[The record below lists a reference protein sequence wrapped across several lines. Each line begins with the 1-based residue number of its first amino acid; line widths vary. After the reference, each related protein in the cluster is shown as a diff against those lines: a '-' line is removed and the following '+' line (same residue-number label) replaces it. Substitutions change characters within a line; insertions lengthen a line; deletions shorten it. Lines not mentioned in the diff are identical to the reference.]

1 MTDQLIRATAADGG
15 IRAVGCITTTL
26 TAEARD
32 RHRLSFVATTALGRS
47 MAAGLLLASSMKKP
61 QSRINLRLRG
71 AGPLGGLCVDAGLN
85 GTVRGY
91 VNHPQVELPLNDRG
105 QFDVG
110 KAIGVGYL
118 QIAKDLGYGQ
128 PHTSTVELV
137 TGEIG
142 EDVAFYLAHSE
153 QTPSAL
159 VVGVL
164 PSETGVHAA
173 GGLLVQI
180 LPRASQN
187 EPLIEL
193 LESRISHLN
202 KFTQQLLDGKSLTEI
217 LDYTLGDLNLRILGE
232 PLPLRYYCPCSPQRM
247 LSALKMFGVE
257 ELQDMITEDQ
267 GAEISCDFCGNKYH
281 ADVNE
286 LNRIL
291 AEIAP

>member
-1 MTDQLIRATAADGG
+1 MTDQLIRATAAEGG
-15 IRAVGCITTTL
+15 IRAVGCITTGL
-26 TAEARD
+26 TAEARQ
-32 RHRLSFVATTALGRS
+32 RHELSFLATTALGRS
-47 MAAGLLLASSMKKP
+47 MAAGLLLASSMKQP
-61 QSRINLRLRG
+61 QSRVNLRLRG
-71 AGPLGGLCVDAGLN
+71 SGPLGGLFVDAGLN

-91 VNHPQVELPLNDRG
+91 VHHPEVELPLNDRG
-105 QFDVG
+105 QFDVSG
-110 KAIGVGYL
+110 ALGVGYL
-118 QIAKDLGYGQ
+118 HVVRDLGYGQ

-164 PSETGVHAA
+164 PSETGVQAA

-180 LPRASQN
+180 LPSASHN

-202 KFTQQLLDGKSLTEI
+202 SFTHQLSEGKTLTEI
-217 LDYTLGDLNLRILGE
+217 LDYTLGDLNPQILGN
-232 PLPLRYYCPCSPQRM
+232 PLPLCYHCPCSPQRM
-247 LSALKMFGVE
+247 LSALKLFGAA
-257 ELQDMITEDQ
+257 ELQDMIVVDQ
-267 GAEISCDFCGNKYH
+267 GAEISCDFCGEKYH

-286 LNRIL
+286 LNQIL
-291 AEIAP
+291 AEITP